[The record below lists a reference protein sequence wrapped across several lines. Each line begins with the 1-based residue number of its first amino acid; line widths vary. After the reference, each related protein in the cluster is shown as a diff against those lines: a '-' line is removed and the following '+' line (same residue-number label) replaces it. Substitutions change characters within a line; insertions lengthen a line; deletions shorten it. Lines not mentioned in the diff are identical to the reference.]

1 MAKKKLSE
9 LTGQQVVQYYDPS
22 GPAAGDLFWSMASSR
37 AGCYIADGTDYL
49 ASSEPELFLAIGN
62 TFNTQ
67 FNPITGAV
75 WAAPAAGRFRVPD
88 MRGVVPRGAGTPLG
102 GTALAVGE
110 YQADQMQNHVH
121 PLNGAVPSDGSGLY
135 ARPMT
140 RTTTTFS
147 NLLVGGGSDGI
158 GTPTTDGV
166 SGTPR
171 VGAETRGKARG
182 GNWFIRRFNPTA
194 VSYNGG
200 MATPLVP
207 GMMGPRTPELDL
219 SSLVTSSVPFVGV
232 TARGIA
238 YSDRLGKWRLN
249 FSVSSS
255 VAAGSRLGITLTFS
269 GVTFPAF
276 EQACPTFVT
285 GPSGFTASGGLSGA
299 NSGLIP
305 IQHLTSNTQ
314 YYFASGDLALAGKP
328 AWA

>member
-22 GPAAGDLFWSMASSR
+22 GPQAGDMFWSMASSR
-37 AGCYIADGTDYL
+37 SGCYIADGTDYL

-67 FNPITGAV
+67 INPTTGAA
-75 WAAPAAGRFRVPD
+75 WATPTAGRFRVPD
-88 MRGVVPRGAGTPLG
+88 MRGVVPRGAGTPINGSALG
-102 GTALAVGE
+102 VGE
-110 YQADQMQNHVH
+110 FQDDQMQAHRHQLSYYN
-121 PLNGAVPSDGSGLY
+121 
-135 ARPMT
+135 T
-140 RTTTTFS
+140 
-147 NLLVGGGSDGI
+147 GGGAAQYLPDYNQTVSKSATPSNTFNTSGIISDAGYSTARF
-158 GTPTTDGV
+158 GN
-166 SGTPR
+166 
-171 VGAETRGKARG
+171 ETRGKARG

-219 SSLVTSSVPFVGV
+219 SSLVTSSVAFVGV